1 MSATFFDTNVLVYAT
16 LDQDVAKKRIAATL
30 IMEAIA
36 SNSFCISAQV
46 LKEYANIL
54 VRKSDRPL
62 QMIRE
67 DVHRFSP
74 FVTVADTPYLVLRA
88 LDLRRD
94 HDLQFFDALIVA
106 GAEFASCDTLYSE
119 DMSDGERYGAVD
131 VVNPFK
137 ALSS

>member
-16 LDQDVAKKRIAATL
+16 LDQDVAK
-30 IMEAIA
+30 
-36 SNSFCISAQV
+36 N
-46 LKEYANIL
+46 
-54 VRKSDRPL
+54 
-62 QMIRE
+62 
-67 DVHRFSP
+67 RFSP